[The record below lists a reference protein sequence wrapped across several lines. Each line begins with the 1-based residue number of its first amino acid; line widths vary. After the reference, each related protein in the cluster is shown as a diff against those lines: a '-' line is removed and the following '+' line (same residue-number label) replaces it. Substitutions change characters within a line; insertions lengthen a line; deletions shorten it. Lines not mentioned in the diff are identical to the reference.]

1 MPSIRIHP
9 VHGDRVVAPG
19 TSQAMRWITERRV
32 QQWVDGHPRLIAG
45 IRAGLIRIKD

>member
-19 TSQAMRWITERRV
+19 TSQAMRWITERREHH
-32 QQWVDGHPRLIAG
+32 WVDGHSRLIAG
-45 IRAGLIRIKD
+45 IRAGLNRIKE